1 MTTSPL
7 NHFTRNISILSFSF
21 ATLKDWHLFYQ
32 HKLTCIPKL
41 HYLFVNERDFAS
53 RESHMNWKNSLGCD
67 IHSQVSKRTFSSPQ
81 LNAAIEPQYFTALF
95 QVSILYM

>member
-1 MTTSPL
+1 
-7 NHFTRNISILSFSF
+7 
-21 ATLKDWHLFYQ
+21 
-32 HKLTCIPKL
+32 
-41 HYLFVNERDFAS
+41 
-53 RESHMNWKNSLGCD
+53 MNWKNSLGCD